1 MAALSGQEKI
11 QAWRTL
17 AKNDLFFLLVYVL
30 GVSFANNQWVLDR
43 CREYQEDPYGYL
55 DLWAR
60 GHFKSTIITYAHT
73 IFEILNDPEITIG
86 IFSHKLPIARAF
98 VIQIKNTLESN
109 ELLKLLFPD
118 ILYKNPKDLR
128 NGSPKWTEEKICVK
142 RQSTRKEM
150 TVEACGVVEG
160 QPTGMHFDRLIY
172 DDLVTLESVNTPE
185 QILKTTAAYKMSL
198 NLGSATAKRAM
209 IGTFYAFND
218 TYNVIIDEGGVIPRI
233 YPAMT
238 DPVDFNTSVF
248 LPPEELKQKRVEMG
262 AATFGTQMLLD
273 PSIANNRYFLPEWV
287 KYYDGK
293 GWDTMTRY
301 IIVDPA
307 SSKEKRSDYTVM
319 LVLGLGKDGNYY
331 VIDGIRDRLN
341 LTERTNILFS
351 LVEQYRPNAVWYES
365 YGQQADNEHIQAEMS
380 VRHFRFAIHRLGGT
394 MAKKTRIERLQPL
407 FEQGKIWF
415 PTRLPF
421 MTVDSGYQD
430 FTKLFLDDEYLKYPA
445 CNHDDMIDCLAR
457 LFDIGAVFPQNGA
470 AYQTIFYNR
479 KG

>member
-1 MAALSGQEKI
+1 MAKLSDKDKLD
-11 QAWRTL
+11 AWRTL

-43 CREYQEDPYGYL
+43 CREVQKDPYGYL

-73 IFEILNDPEITIG
+73 IFEIINDPEITVG

-98 VIQIKNTLESN
+98 VIQIKSTLETN
-109 ELLKLLFPD
+109 ELLKHLFPD
-118 ILYKNPKDLR
+118 VLYADPKKE
-128 NGSPKWTEEKICVK
+128 SPKWTEDKICVK
-142 RQSTRKEM
+142 RKSIRKEM
-150 TVEACGVVEG
+150 TVEACGVVDG
-160 QPTGMHFDRLIY
+160 QPTGMHFDRLKY

-185 QILKTTAAYKMSL
+185 QILKTTAAFKMSL

-218 TYNVIIDEGGVIPRI
+218 TYNVIIEEGSVIPRI

-238 DPVDFNTSVF
+238 EPDDFETSVF
-248 LPPEELKQKRVEMG
+248 LPPEELKKKRIEMG
-262 AATFGTQMLLD
+262 PATFGTQMLLD

-287 KYYDGK
+287 KYYNGDG
-293 GWDTMTRY
+293 WETMTRY

-331 VIDGIRDRLN
+331 VIDGVRDRLN
-341 LTERTNILFS
+341 LSERTNILFS

-365 YGQQADNEHIQAEMS
+365 YGQQADNEHIKSEMEL
-380 VRHFRFAIHRLGGT
+380 RHFRFNINKMGGNV
-394 MAKKTRIERLQPL
+394 AKKQRIERLQPL
-407 FEQGKIWF
+407 FEQGKIYF

-421 MTVDSGYQD
+421 ISVDGESKD

-457 LFDIGAVFPQNGA
+457 LFDIGAIFPKSGGQ
-470 AYQTIFYNR
+470 YQTIMYNKR
-479 KG
+479 R

>member
-1 MAALSGQEKI
+1 MAKLSDKDKLD
-11 QAWRTL
+11 AWRTL

-43 CREYQEDPYGYL
+43 CREVQKDPYGYL

-73 IFEILNDPEITIG
+73 IFEIINDPEITVG

-98 VIQIKNTLESN
+98 VIQIKSTLETN
-109 ELLKLLFPD
+109 ELLKHLFPD
-118 ILYKNPKDLR
+118 VLYADPKKE
-128 NGSPKWTEEKICVK
+128 SPKWTEDKICVK
-142 RQSTRKEM
+142 RKSIRKEM
-150 TVEACGVVEG
+150 TVEACGVVDG
-160 QPTGMHFDRLIY
+160 QPTGMHFDRLKY

-185 QILKTTAAYKMSL
+185 QILKTTAAFKMSL

-218 TYNVIIDEGGVIPRI
+218 TYNVIIEEGSVIPRI

-238 DPVDFNTSVF
+238 EPDDFETSVF
-248 LPPEELKQKRVEMG
+248 LPPEELKKKRIEMG
-262 AATFGTQMLLD
+262 PATFGTQMLLD

-287 KYYDGK
+287 KYYNGDG
-293 GWDTMTRY
+293 WETMTRY

-331 VIDGIRDRLN
+331 VIDGVRDRLN
-341 LTERTNILFS
+341 LSERTNILFS

-365 YGQQADNEHIQAEMS
+365 YGQQADNEHIKSEMEL
-380 VRHFRFAIHRLGGT
+380 RHFRFNINKMGGSV
-394 MAKKTRIERLQPL
+394 AKKQRIERLQPL
-407 FEQGKIWF
+407 FEQGKIYF

-421 MTVDSGYQD
+421 ISVDGESKD

-457 LFDIGAVFPQNGA
+457 LFDIGAIFPKSGGQ
-470 AYQTIFYNR
+470 YQTIMYNKR
-479 KG
+479 R

>member
-1 MAALSGQEKI
+1 MAKLSDKDKQD
-11 QAWRTL
+11 AWRTL
-17 AKNDLFFLLVYVL
+17 AKSDLFFLLVYVL

-43 CREYQEDPYGYL
+43 CREVQKDPYGYL

-73 IFEILNDPEITIG
+73 IFEIINNPEITIG
-86 IFSHKLPIARAF
+86 IFSHKLPVARSF
-98 VIQIKNTLESN
+98 VIQIKSTLETN

-118 ILYKNPKDLR
+118 VLYADPKKE
-128 NGSPKWTEEKICVK
+128 SPKWTEDRICVK
-142 RQSTRKEM
+142 RKSVRKEM
-150 TVEACGVVEG
+150 TVEACGVVDG

-172 DDLVTLESVNTPE
+172 DDLVTVDSVNTPE
-185 QILKTTAAYKMSL
+185 QILKTTAAFKMSL
-198 NLGSATAKRAM
+198 NLGSAKAKRAM

-218 TYNVIIDEGGVIPRI
+218 TYNVIIEEGSVIPRI

-238 DPVDFNTSVF
+238 EPDDFETSVF
-248 LPPEELKQKRVEMG
+248 LPPEELKKKRIEMG
-262 AATFGTQMLLD
+262 PATFGTQMLLD

-287 KYYDGK
+287 KYYNGDG
-293 GWDTMTRY
+293 WETMTRY

-307 SSKEKRSDYTVM
+307 SSKEKRSDYTVI

-331 VIDGIRDRLN
+331 VIDGVRDRLN
-341 LTERTNILFS
+341 LSERTNILFG

-365 YGQQADNEHIQAEMS
+365 YGQQADNEHIKSEMEL
-380 VRHFRFAIHRLGGT
+380 RHFRFTINKMGGNV
-394 MAKKTRIERLQPL
+394 AKKQRIERLQPL
-407 FEQGKIWF
+407 FEQGKIYF

-421 MTVDSGYQD
+421 ISVDGESKD

-457 LFDIGAVFPQNGA
+457 LFDIGAIFPKSGGQ
-470 AYQTIFYNR
+470 YQTIMYNKR
-479 KG
+479 R